1 MMGLGMLHQKTER
14 EEKTNS
20 SLHNLQ
26 VAAVVVH
33 AVPIMNSTNRSSSP
47 IILHGVKIFSY
58 ILNWITINSNARS
71 WFLAVFLFF
80 EKNMGKFWK
89 FILECKL
96 DWFCNFWEKF
106 TKFCISRN
114 WKIYIPG
121 SYYQCSFVSIF
132 VFGFWFQFCDGSEV
146 AINHP

>member
-1 MMGLGMLHQKTER
+1 MMGVGMLHQKTER

-58 ILNWITINSNARS
+58 ILN
-71 WFLAVFLFF
+71 
-80 EKNMGKFWK
+80 
-89 FILECKL
+89 
-96 DWFCNFWEKF
+96 
-106 TKFCISRN
+106 
-114 WKIYIPG
+114 
-121 SYYQCSFVSIF
+121 
-132 VFGFWFQFCDGSEV
+132 
-146 AINHP
+146 